1 MSIEPQ
7 RDQTEMETRIGATAA
22 MNIRIKRAY
31 EAPAEDDGY
40 RILVDRVWPRG
51 RSRQDL
57 RIDEWAR
64 EVAPGTDLRRWFG
77 HQPERWEAFRDRY
90 RRELA
95 ATDRVAELHALL
107 VRVGSKS
114 LTLVY
119 GARDTEHNQAV
130 VLAEVLRDLLP
141 PAP

>member
-1 MSIEPQ
+1 
-7 RDQTEMETRIGATAA
+7 

-40 RILVDRVWPRG
+40 RILVDRIWPRG
-51 RSRQDL
+51 RSRHDL
-57 RIDEWAR
+57 RIDEWTPS
-64 EVAPGTDLRRWFG
+64 VAPSADLRRWFG
-77 HQPERWEAFRDRY
+77 HQPERWSGFRDRY

-95 ATDRVAELHALL
+95 AADQVAELQALRG
-107 VRVGSKS
+107 RVGSKS

-130 VLAEVLRDLLP
+130 VLAEVLRDLAP